1 MTKRCAQISLF
12 LAWGV
17 ILAALILASGE
28 SATVPLHDHADLSI
42 TASAGADEVEATP
55 TPQQNRRETLFS
67 QWRRGESSFRSLR
80 MPHSAEHRS
89 YRELTPELLDECLE
103 VAAEIFPS
111 MAKSLQAQREKDST
125 GLERQIRRRA
135 AWLLPLVELKHRDPD
150 LYELKLFELKADAQ
164 INAIAQNLRE
174 ALENGNTAEAEQL
187 EEQLRTLL
195 RFQGALLLQSRED
208 YICRLQEHIEQL
220 QEQLQIDRDNFDEQ
234 IEQRIQDLIQDDSPR
249 RGLMNSMRSHP
260 SRSFVP

>member
-17 ILAALILASGE
+17 ILAALIFAGSE
-28 SATVPLHDHADLSI
+28 STTVQLYDRDDQQTPVN
-42 TASAGADEVEATP
+42 AGVDEVETAP
-55 TPQQNRRETLFS
+55 IQRQNRRDTLFS
-67 QWRRGESSFRSLR
+67 QWREGDSPLRSRRLLHSS
-80 MPHSAEHRS
+80 EHQS

-103 VAAEIFPS
+103 IAAEIFPS
-111 MAKSLQAQREKDST
+111 MAKSLQAQREKDSS

-164 INAIAQNLRE
+164 INAIAQHLRQ
-174 ALENGNTAEAEQL
+174 ALADGNTVEAEQL
-187 EEQLRTLL
+187 EEQLRALL
-195 RFQGALLLQSRED
+195 RFQGVLLLRSRDD

-234 IEQRIQDLIQDDSPR
+234 IEQRIQVLIQHDGPR
-249 RGLMNSMRSHP
+249 RGPMNPMRPHP